1 MKSPFCIMA
10 YGSMAYLG
18 MTRKKMAATLKVQ
31 KINDTLEMSVLD

>member
-1 MKSPFCIMA
+1 MA

-18 MTRKKMAATLKVQ
+18 MTWEKMAATLKVQ